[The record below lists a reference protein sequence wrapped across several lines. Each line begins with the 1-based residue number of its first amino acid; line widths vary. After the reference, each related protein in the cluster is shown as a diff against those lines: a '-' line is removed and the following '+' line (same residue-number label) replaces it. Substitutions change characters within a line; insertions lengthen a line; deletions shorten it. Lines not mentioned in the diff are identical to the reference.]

1 MLHDNLIQCIAIF
14 FETFIHE
21 DLAIMTGGVLASNGT
36 LPVVTVFLIIVAGM
50 ITGDIV
56 IYGIGWGARKV
67 PWIYK
72 KVFTRKV
79 ENAREKIHKN
89 LIKTII
95 FVRLVPGL
103 LFPTF
108 TACGFTGVPFRKFIL
123 ATSLAGTIY
132 TAAFLTIL
140 LKIGKSFTPSLGHW
154 AWVVVVMTGLVII
167 TYRYFAQRRV
177 AAVTADNSVMSCQP
191 EIAADREELSG
202 MPSLNSVTKRVSVSE
217 KIPPFIFYSP
227 VALRW
232 LMLGIRY
239 RSLLLPTVSNPYVE
253 AGGLWGESKS
263 RLMDQIGDEERR
275 WIAPYTSTVIRHGN
289 IEDPVWS
296 VKSAMQESGFEFPV
310 VIKPDIGWQGYGV
323 RVIQAEEELAGYLAE
338 YRHDTRIII
347 QELIPWEAEAGV
359 FYSRLPGEEHGR
371 VISLTLRYYPHVI
384 GDGVSTVR
392 QLIKNNERTRF
403 KNRYYTGKESLHSGL
418 TEDKLGII
426 PSKGEV
432 FRLAFIGSI
441 RVGGLYRDGSEFITE
456 HLNRRFDTIAR
467 SMREFYFGRFDIRFR
482 SIDDLMNG
490 EEFMI
495 FEINGAG
502 AEAIH
507 VWDASTP
514 LLKMYRELFRY
525 QKLMFE
531 ISARNRK
538 RGFKPMN
545 MKDFYSFTK
554 NYNNLISSYPAS
566 E

>member
-1 MLHDNLIQCIAIF
+1 MLHDNIIKCIAIF
-14 FETFIHE
+14 LETFVHE
-21 DLAIMTGGVLASNGT
+21 DLAIMTGGVFASKGS
-36 LPVVTVFLIIVAGM
+36 LPVITVFLTIVAGM
-50 ITGDIV
+50 ITGDTV

-72 KVFTRKV
+72 KIFSEKV
-79 ENAREKIHKN
+79 EKAKEKIHKN
-89 LIKTII
+89 LVKTII

-108 TACGFTGVPFRKFIL
+108 TACGFMGVPFRKFIV

-132 TAAFLTIL
+132 AAAFLTIL
-140 LKIGKSFTPSLGHW
+140 LKVGKSFVPSLGRW

-167 TYRYFAQRRV
+167 TYRFFAQRKV
-177 AAVTADNSVMSCQP
+177 AAVTADNSLVNCQP
-191 EIAADREELSG
+191 EIEEKREELSG
-202 MPSLNSVTKRVSVSE
+202 MPSLSTVTKRVSVSE
-217 KIPPFIFYSP
+217 RIPPFVFYSP
-227 VALRW
+227 VAIRW
-232 LMLGIRY
+232 LLLGIRH
-239 RSLLLPTVSNPYVE
+239 RSLLLPTISNPYVE

-263 RLMDQIGDEERR
+263 KLMDQIGDGERK
-275 WIAPYTSTVIRHGN
+275 WIAPYTTTVIRHNDG
-289 IEDPVWS
+289 EDPVRS
-296 VKSAMQESGFEFPV
+296 VISAMKESGFDFPV

-323 RVIQAEEELAGYLAE
+323 RVIRAEEDLTGYLKE

-347 QELIPWEAEAGV
+347 QELIAWEAEAGV

-371 VISLTLRYYPHVI
+371 VISVTLRYYPHVI
-384 GDGVSTVR
+384 GDGVSTVK
-392 QLIKNNERTRF
+392 QLINNNERTRF
-403 KNRYYTGKESLHSGL
+403 KNTYYTGKESLHSGL
-418 TEDKLGII
+418 TDGKLDLI
-426 PSKGEV
+426 PVKGEV

-441 RVGGLYRDGSEFITE
+441 RVGGLYRDGSEYITE
-456 HLNRRFDTIAR
+456 HLNRRFDAIAR

-482 SIDDLMNG
+482 SIDNLMNG
-490 EEFMI
+490 EEFRI

-514 LLKMYRELFRY
+514 MLKMYRELFHY

-538 RGFKPMN
+538 RGFKPMK
-545 MKDFYSFTK
+545 MKDFYSFTR